1 MTLPSSGAISLS
13 QVNTELGYSSTAQ
26 ISLNDSAVRTLFGES
41 SGVVDFNSGHGKA
54 NQFFFNIS
62 GGQNL
67 NLHSLAIAAGW
78 NQSSQLWATVTGNIG
93 STSTGAYA
101 LTVDGSYAQGV
112 WLTINSGVYVVGAG
126 GKGGDGAYA
135 SDANPGLPGGPA
147 INCSSA
153 VNITNNGVI
162 GGGGGGG
169 SGGAPP
175 AYRGATGGGAGGG
188 GAGYVSGA
196 GGAPNGSPYPYG
208 PGAPGTLT
216 SGGVGNTNSQGASPG
231 GTGGSLGQA
240 GAVGAYT
247 DGRWQQAPGGAA
259 GSAIVGSGNVSWSY
273 QGTIYGA
280 LN

>member
-1 MTLPSSGAISLS
+1 MTLPTSGAISLS

-41 SGVVDFNSGHGKA
+41 SGVVDFNNGHGKA
-54 NQFFFNIS
+54 NKFFFNIS
-62 GGQNL
+62 GGLNL

-112 WLTINSGVYVVGAG
+112 WLTINSGVYIVGAG

-135 SDANPGLPGGPA
+135 TDAWPGLPGGPA

-169 SGGAPP
+169 SSGAPSS
-175 AYRGATGGGAGGG
+175 YKGQWGGGAGGG

-196 GGAPNGSPYPYG
+196 GGKQNSTPYPNG
-208 PGAPGTLT
+208 PGASGTLT
-216 SGGVGNTNSQGASPG
+216 SGGVGSTNNANISRG

-240 GAVGAYT
+240 GAVGDYT
-247 DGRWQQAPGGAA
+247 DGRWQQNVGGAA
-259 GSAIVGSGNVSWSY
+259 GSAIDGSGNVSWSY